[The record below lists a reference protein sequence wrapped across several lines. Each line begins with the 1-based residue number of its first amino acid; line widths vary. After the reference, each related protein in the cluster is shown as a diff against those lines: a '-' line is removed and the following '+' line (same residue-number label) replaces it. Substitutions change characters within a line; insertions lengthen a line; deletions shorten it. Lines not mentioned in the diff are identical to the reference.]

1 VATRRPNAFP
11 KSLRLRTRRE
21 FLIVQDTGL
30 KVSADCVL
38 ALVKPNGRPTEDSRI
53 GLTVS
58 SKVGN
63 AVVRNRVR
71 RRLRE
76 LFRTRRGELP
86 KGLDMVL
93 IARNSAA
100 TADWPVFVRAFERL
114 VVELRRRFPS

>member
-1 VATRRPNAFP
+1 V
-11 KSLRLRTRRE
+11 RLRTRRE
-21 FLIVQDTGL
+21 FLVVQDTGM

-38 ALVKPNGRPTEDSRI
+38 AMVKPNGRGDGVTRL

-71 RRLRE
+71 RRFRE
-76 LFRTRRGELP
+76 LFRTRRQELP

-93 IARNSAA
+93 IARTSAA
-100 TADWPVFVRAFERL
+100 AAEWPAYVRAFERI
-114 VVELRRRFPS
+114 VAELRRRFPS

>member
-1 VATRRPNAFP
+1 MAAPVSNAFP
-11 KSLRLRTRRE
+11 KSLRLRSRRE
-21 FLIVQDTGL
+21 FLIVQDTGM

-38 ALVKPNGRPTEDSRI
+38 ALIKPNGKPGEASRI

-76 LFRTRRGELP
+76 LYRTRRDELP

-100 TADWPVFVRAFERL
+100 TAEWPVFVRAFERL
-114 VVELRRRFPS
+114 IAELKLRFPS

>member
-1 VATRRPNAFP
+1 M
-11 KSLRLRTRRE
+11 
-21 FLIVQDTGL
+21 QDTGL

-38 ALVKPNGRPTEDSRI
+38 ALVKPNGRPAEATRV
-53 GLTVS
+53 GFTVS

-76 LFRTRRGELP
+76 LFRTRRSELP

-100 TADWPVFVRAFERL
+100 TAEWPVFVRAFDR
-114 VVELRRRFPS
+114 VVAELKRRFPS